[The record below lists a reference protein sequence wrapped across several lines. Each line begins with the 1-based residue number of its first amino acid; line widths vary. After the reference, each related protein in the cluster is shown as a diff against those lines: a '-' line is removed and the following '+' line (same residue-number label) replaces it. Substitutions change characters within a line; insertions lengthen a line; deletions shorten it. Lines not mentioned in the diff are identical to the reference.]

1 MENFSDLKYE
11 ISSLTVYRCLR
22 EKPVIKAFFRLS
34 SLCGNYAVSGNCG
47 DRLEELISCYTNICT
62 ELYESGFSGSLYDY
76 LYDAVLYDGNI
87 FTTES
92 ANSRYPALP
101 EQVKAACRRDLSFL
115 YQLTSVSARSVKKSI
130 AELFPNYH
138 DLIFSLPEYRNEPIR
153 FKNNGNWGDLIEHFS
168 DFNQKNGVSIFA
180 KYHAFH
186 YSSNYGLEPVEKFDP
201 IRLSDLKQYEVQ
213 RQKIIDNTRG
223 FLEGKTFNN
232 VLLYGD
238 RGTGKSSTVKALLN
252 EYKEQ
257 GLRMVEIPKQELT
270 NLDKVIHLIEDVPLK
285 FILFIDDLAFNEND
299 PSFGILK
306 ALLEGSLV
314 RRPDNI
320 AVYATTNRR
329 HLIKETFSGREGDE
343 VHRTDTIDEALS
355 LSDRF
360 GLYVTFTLPDK
371 NKFLDIVKLL
381 AADRG
386 IKIDEETLFRGA
398 EQFAMRKSGR
408 SPRLARQYIDYIQAR
423 QSMNLPLL

>member
-1 MENFSDLKYE
+1 MDFLPRLKYE
-11 ISSLTVYRCLR
+11 ISSLAVYRSLR
-22 EKPVIKAFFRLS
+22 EKPVILS
-34 SLCGNYAVSGNCG
+34 LFKFSDLLGSASDE
-47 DRLEELISCYTNICT
+47 DRLEQMIHHYTAICT
-62 ELYESGFSGSLYDY
+62 ELFESGFRGSLYDY
-76 LYDAVLYDGNI
+76 MYDAVLYDNNI
-87 FTTES
+87 FTSES
-92 ANSRYPALP
+92 ANGRHHDLP
-101 EQVKAACRRDLSFL
+101 EQVNRACCQDLDFL
-115 YQLTSVSARSVKKSI
+115 YCLAKLPSSALKGAIS
-130 AELFPNYH
+130 ALFPDCT
-138 DLIFSLPEYRNEPIR
+138 DLINRLPDYNNKPVL
-153 FKNNGNWGDLIEHFS
+153 FKDIGNWKNLTE
-168 DFNQKNGVSIFA
+168 DFASFNKENGVSIFA
-180 KYHAFH
+180 KYYAFH
-186 YSSNYGLEPVEKFDP
+186 YSGNYGLEPVKNFDS
-201 IRLSDLKQYEVQ
+201 IRLSDLKHYETQ

-252 EYKEQ
+252 EYKTS

-270 NLDKVIHLIEDVPLK
+270 NLDKVIHLIEDIPLK
-285 FILFIDDLAFNEND
+285 FILFIDDLAFDEND

-360 GLYVTFTLPDK
+360 GLYITFTLPDK

-381 AADRG
+381 ADDRG
-386 IKIDEETLFRGA
+386 IVIDEETLFRGA

-423 QSMNLPLL
+423 QSMNLPLF